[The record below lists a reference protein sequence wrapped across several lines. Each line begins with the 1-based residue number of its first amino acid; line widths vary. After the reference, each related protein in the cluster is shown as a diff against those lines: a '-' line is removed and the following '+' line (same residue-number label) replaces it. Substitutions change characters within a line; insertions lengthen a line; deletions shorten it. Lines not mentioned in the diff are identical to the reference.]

1 MAFLKWSLK
10 YLTGSIDAIND
21 NHKGLFYT
29 INEFVTVSK
38 KAPTPTT

>member
-10 YLTGSIDAIND
+10 YLAGIEAIDD

-29 INEFVTVSK
+29 INELMTASK
-38 KAPTPTT
+38 KAPTT

>member
-1 MAFLKWSLK
+1 MAFLNWSLK
-10 YLTGSIDAIND
+10 YLTGIDAIDD

-29 INEFVTVSK
+29 INEFMTVSK

>member
-10 YLTGSIDAIND
+10 YLTGIDAVDD
-21 NHKGLFYT
+21 NHKGVFYT
-29 INEFVTVSK
+29 INELITASK